1 MMACCIVASRQIFDF
16 TVAQPHELRLAC
28 RGCTAQLH
36 SGHNAPI
43 LQART
48 HGYVCPPRVHLAFL
62 TLVYN
67 NTPAIPD
74 EVLHSRCTSADDRNV
89 LFEEFVA
96 TTVLRA
102 SHVHSRAFQE
112 ILEPALLCLCP
123 ASMDA
128 LLQAGLSQA
137 RHVSK
142 PWSSCSDLFFDRR
155 IALPPC
161 PTCFLSLATRCKK
174 CQVGSASKR
183 HTTSATAVKD
193 GRSAS
198 CPRVT
203 L

>member
-1 MMACCIVASRQIFDF
+1 MMACCFVASRQIFDF

-74 EVLHSRCTSADDRNV
+74 EVLHSRCTSADDRKV

-96 TTVLRA
+96 TTVLRS

-112 ILEPALLCLCP
+112 ILEVRAWHCYAYALL
-123 ASMDA
+123 AWMHFYR
-128 LLQAGLSQA
+128 QACHKRGMCQNLGHRA
-137 RHVSK
+137 
-142 PWSSCSDLFFDRR
+142 
-155 IALPPC
+155 
-161 PTCFLSLATRCKK
+161 PTYFLT
-174 CQVGSASKR
+174 VGSWCRLLRLVS
-183 HTTSATAVKD
+183 
-193 GRSAS
+193 
-198 CPRVT
+198 
-203 L
+203 